1 MDFGETFAPTS
12 NLTSDSLFPIES
24 AAAADLNSFAY
35 SQILISLSKL
45 NFLSDFSNFS
55 WEFHAKTITS
65 SSAQHWF
72 EKTNNESVLE
82 KVTSSKCTV
91 VCTRKPDIIY
101 QTRCIEELFSNKL
114 TEAWENIV
122 KIYWVKQEDDWMST
136 PKSIWLNNVQCRL
149 FNQEGQIRG
158 RVRVISNHWLVLAIN
173 DNEDRV
179 WPKPQAN
186 Y

>member
-65 SSAQHWF
+65 SPAQHWF
-72 EKTNNESVLE
+72 EKKTM
-82 KVTSSKCTV
+82 KVFWKKAQVQNV

-122 KIYWVKQEDDWMST
+122 KIYWVEDDWMST
-136 PKSIWLNNVQCRL
+136 PKSIWLNNEVEPRGPGSVRL
-149 FNQEGQIRG
+149 YY
-158 RVRVISNHWLVLAIN
+158 RVINNFFIPWKA
-173 DNEDRV
+173 
-179 WPKPQAN
+179 PQMTQK
-186 Y
+186 

>member
-1 MDFGETFAPTS
+1 MILATFRGNSMQKQSLHLQP
-12 NLTSDSLFPIES
+12 NIDS
-24 AAAADLNSFAY
+24 
-35 SQILISLSKL
+35 KK
-45 NFLSDFSNFS
+45 
-55 WEFHAKTITS
+55 KTMKVFWKK
-65 SSAQHWF
+65 AQLQ
-72 EKTNNESVLE
+72 N
-82 KVTSSKCTV
+82 V